1 MWESFQWWVL
11 ANTILQGVWICVVAY
26 KEVCGQWN

>member
-1 MWESFQWWVL
+1 MVCGDYVMWWVL

-26 KEVCGQWN
+26 KGWRG